1 MTPQDKRRS
10 RRIRIGQPLKIRLS
24 DPKDAELQETNT
36 TKNVSREG
44 IYFVSQNASYREGM
58 RVFVGLPHHSPE
70 EPQDREYLGQVVRTE
85 KLADGQWGVA
95 VQLLSEVRSK

>member
-10 RRIRIGQPLKIRLS
+10 RRIRIGQPLKIRPS

-44 IYFVSQNASYREGM
+44 IYFVSQIASYREGM